1 MPTLTPEER
10 LDAHRRLLVIS
21 QVLASTLDLL
31 TLLDLI
37 VNAARDI
44 TRSEATSILL
54 VDSKTGD
61 LYFEAVTGSK
71 SEEVKRLV
79 VPTDSVAGWVVRES
93 RTQIIND
100 VSRDKRFFAKSDQ
113 STGFQTRSIIAVP
126 MKVKDR
132 VIGVLEAINR
142 ADNSPFTE
150 EDSELLSILSAQ
162 AAIAIENARLF
173 AQSDLISEMVH
184 ELRTPL
190 TSIVAYSELMLR
202 REIPPAQARGFIE
215 TIFQESQQLSNMING
230 FLELSRLQSGRIRM
244 DMVNFVLADLV
255 REVVNLLKPQ
265 ADERGLTLAVA
276 QTDPT
281 LTVNADRERI
291 RQVLVNLSSNAVKYN
306 RPDGSVIIQVE
317 TIGGERARIAIKDT
331 GRGIPAVDLP
341 RIFDKFFRVADSEG
355 YATGTGLGLSI
366 VKQIIEAHG
375 GQIDVQSQVDV
386 GTTFSFTLKIAP
398 PEEQAS

>member
-1 MPTLTPEER
+1 MSPLTPEER
-10 LDAHRRLLVIS
+10 LDTYKRLLVIS
-21 QVLASTLDLL
+21 QILASTLDLL
-31 TLLDLI
+31 TLLNLI

-54 VDSKTGD
+54 VDRKTGD

-79 VPTDSVAGWVVRES
+79 VPPDSLSGWVVREG
-93 RTQIIND
+93 RAQIIND
-100 VSRDKRFFAKSDQ
+100 VTRDKRFFSKSDQ
-113 STGFQTRSIIAVP
+113 STGFQTRSLIAVP
-126 MKVKDR
+126 MKVKDKT
-132 VIGVLEAINR
+132 IGVLEALNR

-150 EDSELLSILSAQ
+150 EDSDLLSILSAQ

-173 AQSDLISEMVH
+173 QQSDLISEMVH

-202 REIPPAQARGFIE
+202 REIPPVQARGFVE
-215 TIFQESQQLSNMING
+215 TIFQESQQLANMING

-244 DMVNFVLADLV
+244 EMVNFVLADLL
-255 REVVNLLKPQ
+255 REVVNLLQPQ

-276 QTDPT
+276 QSDPT
-281 LTVNADRERI
+281 LTVHADRERI

-306 RPDGSVIIQVE
+306 RPNGSVIIQVE
-317 TIGGERARIAIKDT
+317 QAGDRAHIAVKDT
-331 GRGIPAVDLP
+331 GRGIPEADLP
-341 RIFDKFFRVADSEG
+341 RIFEKFFRVADSEG

-375 GQIDVQSQVDV
+375 GEIDVQSQVNV
-386 GTTFSFTLKIAP
+386 GTTFSLTLQTVP
-398 PEEQAS
+398 PEE